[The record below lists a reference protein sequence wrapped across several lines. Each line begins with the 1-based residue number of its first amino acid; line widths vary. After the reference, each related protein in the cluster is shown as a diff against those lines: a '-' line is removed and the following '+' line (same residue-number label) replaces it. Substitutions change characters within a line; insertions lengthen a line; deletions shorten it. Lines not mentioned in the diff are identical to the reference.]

1 MRTTSIETLPAAVR
15 EICVGRQAIHDVLG
29 RAVGHELLFRPSRAA
44 ETSGVGVGP
53 AREGVHVTGDDE
65 ATASVIVA
73 TTTEFGTNDLA
84 GDGQLFVNLPRS
96 FIVDELPVP
105 LDPRRVVLEVLERV
119 GADPQVLNGLQRLRR
134 RGFALALDDYT
145 PGDHREE
152 MLPLCSYVKVDLGD
166 VPAED
171 LPELVAHVRSVVPRV
186 RLVAERVET
195 AEDFTLAVDAGF
207 DLFQGYHLR
216 RPVVLSRPALVHHAL
231 VASRLLVRLGDP
243 HVSYR
248 VLARLTAADP
258 AITLKVFRVVNSVA
272 GAGQRVRNLHQALVL
287 LGRYRFR
294 AMLVLE
300 VMAIAG
306 HRDDEIAL
314 RSLAR
319 ASAAEILVPQD
330 PLGASTEA
338 LVRMVAE
345 MLHMTVE
352 ELGTSIHRTRPT
364 HDVEVACDV
373 LDAYLAAIEQ
383 DTEPDEAVSQEMF
396 TVSMA
401 YLAGVREAR
410 ELLSGVLVP
419 GPLPRD

>member
-1 MRTTSIETLPAAVR
+1 MR
-15 EICVGRQAIHDVLG
+15 EICVGRQAIHDLLG
-29 RAVGHELLFRPSRAA
+29 RVVGHELLFRPSRTAQ
-44 ETSGVGVGP
+44 TSGVGIGP
-53 AREGVHVTGDDE
+53 GTEGVRVTGDDE

-73 TTTEFGTNDLA
+73 TTTEFGTRDLA
-84 GDGQLFVNLPRS
+84 GDGLLFINLPRS

-119 GADPQVLNGLQRLRR
+119 APDEEVMAGLDRLHR
-134 RGFALALDDYT
+134 RGFALALDDYA
-145 PGDHREE
+145 PGDHREV
-152 MLPLCSYVKVDLGD
+152 MLPLCEYVKIDLGD
-166 VPAED
+166 VTVEE
-171 LPELVAHVRSVVPRV
+171 LPDLVAHVRRLAPRA

-195 AEDFTLAVDAGF
+195 ADDFTMAADVGF
-207 DLFQGYHLR
+207 DLYQGYHLR

-243 HVSYR
+243 QVSYR

-294 AMLVLE
+294 SMLVLE

-306 HRDDEIAL
+306 HRDDEVAL

-319 ASAAEILVPQD
+319 ASAAEILVPHD
-330 PLGASTEA
+330 PLAASTET

-345 MLHMTVE
+345 LLDMSVD
-352 ELGTSIHRTRPT
+352 ELGATIHRTRPT
-364 HDVEVACDV
+364 HDVEEACDV
-373 LDAYLAAIEQ
+373 LDAYLAAVEF
-383 DTEPDEAVSQEMF
+383 DTEPEAELSREMF
-396 TVSMA
+396 AVSMA

-410 ELLSGVLVP
+410 ELLSGVL
-419 GPLPRD
+419 GPLPLD

>member
-1 MRTTSIETLPAAVR
+1 MRATSLGVLPPSVR

-29 RAVGHELLFRPSRAA
+29 RAVGHELLFRPSRSA

-53 AREGVHVTGDDE
+53 APEGVRVTGDDE

-73 TTTEFGTNDLA
+73 TTTEFGTRDLA

-96 FIVDELPVP
+96 FVVDELPVP

-119 GADPQVLNGLQRLRR
+119 GPDEEVMAGLHRLHR
-134 RGFALALDDYT
+134 RGFALALDDYA

-152 MLPLCSYVKVDLGD
+152 MLPLCEYVKIDLGD
-166 VPAED
+166 VPAEE
-171 LPELVAHVRSVVPRV
+171 LAGLVAHVRRRAPRA

-195 AEDFTLAVDAGF
+195 ADDFTLAVDVGF

-243 HVSYR
+243 QVSYR

-294 AMLVLE
+294 SMLVLE
-300 VMAIAG
+300 VLAISG

-330 PLGASTEA
+330 PLAASTET

-345 MLHMTVE
+345 MLHMTVD
-352 ELGTSIHRTRPT
+352 ELGTSIHRTVPT
-364 HDVEVACDV
+364 HDVQEACDV
-373 LDAYLAAIEQ
+373 LDAYLAAVEH
-383 DTEPDEAVSQEMF
+383 DTEPDEEMSQDMF
-396 TVSMA
+396 AVSMA

-410 ELLSGVLVP
+410 EVLNGVLAPV
-419 GPLPRD
+419 PLPFD